1 MSTSDRRSYHH
12 GDLRAALLRSA
23 LDLLDADGADALS
36 LRAVARHAGVS
47 ANAPYRHY
55 QDKEALLAAL
65 AAHGFMELKARFEE
79 ASDGSKGGTASAPAD
94 LAGALA
100 PVARATVHYALGH
113 PGLFHLMFGH
123 PCVSHAEVSA
133 ASDAALAVVTA
144 HIAAFAAP
152 EHREPL
158 KVGVWALLYGL
169 SLLLLDGR
177 LGDPEPHQIDAL
189 VDSVVRTVISA
200 DWMSGGDVPDAPGA
214 PGVPGAGS
222 DEGEPVDGGG
232 ARA

>member
-65 AAHGFMELKARFEE
+65 AAHGFTELKARFEE

-94 LAGALA
+94 LVALWR
-100 PVARATVHYALGH
+100 PWRG
-113 PGLFHLMFGH
+113 P
-123 PCVSHAEVSA
+123 PCVTPSTTPASSTSCSGIRASA
-133 ASDAALAVVTA
+133 M
-144 HIAAFAAP
+144 P
-152 EHREPL
+152 R
-158 KVGVWALLYGL
+158 
-169 SLLLLDGR
+169 
-177 LGDPEPHQIDAL
+177 
-189 VDSVVRTVISA
+189 
-200 DWMSGGDVPDAPGA
+200 
-214 PGVPGAGS
+214 
-222 DEGEPVDGGG
+222 
-232 ARA
+232 